1 MLPLFKSHYSIGKS
15 ILTLSPPDQVSDGG
29 ADSVFQIASEEGL
42 DKVILIED
50 APAGFLEAKSNA
62 EALGI
67 QLVFG
72 LRLKL
77 STNGDDS
84 IHKVIVFAKDD
95 QGCILLNN
103 IYSKVFCEFNG
114 VGNYNLLKEYWNDDH
129 LRLCVPFYDS
139 FLFHNTLMF
148 ANCMPELSFCDP
160 VFFIERNGLPFD
172 DMLEDKVL
180 KYCEAHDHSTEL
192 AKTIYYKSRDDLE
205 SYQTYKCVC
214 NRRFGRARSLSNPGF
229 DHLGSREFCFE
240 SWKECVNEQ

>member
-1 MLPLFKSHYSIGKS
+1 MEAKNN
-15 ILTLSPPDQVSDGG
+15 
-29 ADSVFQIASEEGL
+29 SEE
-42 DKVILIED
+42 
-50 APAGFLEAKSNA
+50 
-62 EALGI
+62 LGI

-77 STNGDDS
+77 STNGTSWETSSVSEPSKGSKGSKGDDS

-114 VGNYNLLKEYWNDDH
+114 IGNYNLLKKHWNNDH

-148 ANCMPELSFCDP
+148 GNCIPELSFCDP
-160 VFFIERNGLPFD
+160 VFFIEKNDLPFD
-172 DMLEDKVL
+172 DMLNDKVL
-180 KYCEAHDHSTEL
+180 KYCKVHGHSTEL
-192 AKTIYYKSRDDLE
+192 TKSIYYKSRDDLE
-205 SYQTYKCVC
+205 SYQVYKCVC
-214 NRRFGRARSLSNPGF
+214 NRRFGRGRSLSNPGF

-240 SWKECVNEQ
+240 SWKEHINEQ